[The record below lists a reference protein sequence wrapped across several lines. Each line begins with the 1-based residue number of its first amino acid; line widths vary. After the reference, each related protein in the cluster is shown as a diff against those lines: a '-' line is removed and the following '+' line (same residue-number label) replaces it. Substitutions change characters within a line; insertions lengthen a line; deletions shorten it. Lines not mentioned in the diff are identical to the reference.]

1 MAQTGQNRTF
11 RSELAHGLTLVKE
24 ETDHLKNYQHLDQV
38 NSYTVSTNDWSL
50 WAKLIVLIS
59 DQVESELDVPANI
72 TVDIAGSTGVQ
83 FSGPFDSKV
92 MQQTQKVEANG
103 SAKICDLKLFGDWK
117 LSIHFTYDIN
127 DVSEERA
134 REIKLEPSRDK
145 ARRKEEEVK

>member
-1 MAQTGQNRTF
+1 LF
-11 RSELAHGLTLVKE
+11 
-24 ETDHLKNYQHLDQV
+24 
-38 NSYTVSTNDWSL
+38 
-50 WAKLIVLIS
+50 VLIS
-59 DQVESELDVPANI
+59 YQVESELDVPANI

-83 FSGPFDSKV
+83 FSGPFDSKM
-92 MQQTQKVEANG
+92 MQQTQKVEANA

-145 ARRKEEEVK
+145 ARRQEEEVK